1 MKTTRQIRLAN
12 IRNSF
17 DIREILYRSGVYFNI
32 FFAQHSSFICAAQR
46 EDSWRVDR
54 ERNLACKRNKFLS
67 ILDISARSSVE
78 SSKGVLLDKDKVQE
92 VNLYIYIH
100 TRQFRSFRYSRV
112 QRIVQPREGTIIF
125 SSRVLGRRWNE
136 SRWDFNLNFGNKVT

>member
-92 VNLYIYIH
+92 VNLYIYICTH
-100 TRQFRSFRYSRV
+100 VSFVLSDIHAFRGSFSQEKVLLFSRHAFWV
-112 QRIVQPREGTIIF
+112 DDGTNRDGISI
-125 SSRVLGRRWNE
+125 
-136 SRWDFNLNFGNKVT
+136 